1 MILAAG
7 LGTRLRPLTDHTPKA
22 LLDVGG
28 VPIIERVARRLIAAG
43 ADRLIINTAHLA
55 QQIEDYVR
63 ARDGF
68 GVEAVFS
75 REDPGPLE
83 TGGAL
88 LAARAHFRGDAPFF
102 LHNAD
107 ILSDVPLGDMY
118 AAHGADGDPLA
129 TLAVLDRP
137 TTRRLL
143 FDDAGLLGRTDEG
156 KGLDLRVR
164 APVGEVRAL
173 PFAGIHVLSPRIFA
187 LLTER
192 GAFSIL
198 DPYLRL
204 AGAGERIRPYRVD
217 GHTWID
223 IGKPEQLQQA
233 RNTFDKPDAGPLLA
247 RPGGLDDGADQDA
260 TGRTR

>member
-28 VPIIERVARRLIAAG
+28 VPILERVARRLIEAG

-55 QQIEDYVR
+55 EQIEAYVR
-63 ARDGF
+63 AHDGF
-68 GVEAVFS
+68 GVETVFS
-75 REDPGPLE
+75 PEDPGPLE

-107 ILSDVPLGDMY
+107 ILSAIPLGEMY
-118 AAHGADGDPLA
+118 AAHLAARDPLA
-129 TLAVLDRP
+129 TVAVLDRP
-137 TTRRLL
+137 TSRRLL

-164 APVGEVRAL
+164 PPVGEVRAI
-173 PFAGIHVLSPRIFA
+173 PFAGIHVISPRIFG
-187 LLTER
+187 LMTER

-198 DPYLRL
+198 NPYLRL
-204 AGAGERIRPYRVD
+204 AAAGERILPFRAD

-223 IGKPEQLQQA
+223 IGRPEQLERA
-233 RNTFDKPDAGPLLA
+233 RQTFH
-247 RPGGLDDGADQDA
+247 
-260 TGRTR
+260 

>member
-1 MILAAG
+1 MDAMILAAG

-22 LLDVGG
+22 LIDVGG
-28 VPIIERVARRLIAAG
+28 VPILERVAARLIEAG

-55 QQIEDYVR
+55 EKIEAYVR
-63 ARDGF
+63 LRGGF
-68 GVEAVFS
+68 GVECVFS

-88 LAARAHFRGDAPFF
+88 LAAAAHFRGDAPFF

-107 ILSDVPLGDMY
+107 ILSDVPLREMY
-118 AAHGADGDPLA
+118 AAHLAAGDPLA
-129 TLAVLDRP
+129 TVAVLDRP
-137 TTRRLL
+137 TTRKLL
-143 FDDAGLLGRTDEG
+143 FDDAGLLGRTDET

-164 APVGEVRAL
+164 DPVGPVRAL
-173 PFAGIHVLSPRIFA
+173 PFAGIHVLSPRVFG

-204 AGAGERIRPYRVD
+204 AAAGERVLPFRVD
-217 GHTWID
+217 GSTWID
-223 IGKPEQLQQA
+223 IGRLEQLDEA
-233 RNTFDKPDAGPLLA
+233 RRRFA
-247 RPGGLDDGADQDA
+247 
-260 TGRTR
+260 

>member
-1 MILAAG
+1 MDAMILAAG

-28 VPIIERVARRLIAAG
+28 MPILERVARRLIAAG

-55 QQIEDYVR
+55 ERIEAFVR
-63 ARDGF
+63 ARGGF

-107 ILSDVPLGDMY
+107 ILSGIPLGQMY
-118 AAHGADGDPLA
+118 ATHEAAGDPLA

-143 FDDAGLLGRTDEG
+143 FDDAGLLGRMDEG

-164 APVGEVRAL
+164 APVGEVQAL
-173 PFAGIHVLSPRIFA
+173 PFAGIHVVSPRIFG

-204 AGAGERIRPYRVD
+204 AGAGERILPYRVD
-217 GHTWID
+217 GHGWID
-223 IGKPEQLQQA
+223 IGRPEQLEQA
-233 RNTFDKPDAGPLLA
+233 RQAFRQP
-247 RPGGLDDGADQDA
+247 
-260 TGRTR
+260 

>member
-22 LLDVGG
+22 LIDVGG
-28 VPIIERVARRLIAAG
+28 MPIIQRVARRLIGAG
-43 ADRLIINTAHLA
+43 ADRLIVNTAHLA

-63 ARDGF
+63 SMDGF
-68 GVEAVFS
+68 GVDAVFS

-88 LAARAHFRGDAPFF
+88 LAAEAHFRKDAPFF

-107 ILSDVPLGDMY
+107 ILSDIPLEEMY
-118 AAHGADGDPLA
+118 AAHRAAGDPLA
-129 TLAVLDRP
+129 TVAVLDRP
-137 TTRRLL
+137 TTRKLL
-143 FDDAGLLGRTDEG
+143 FDDEGLLGRTDET

-164 APVGEVRAL
+164 EPVGQVRAI
-173 PFAGIHVLSPRIFA
+173 PFAGIHVLSPRIFG
-187 LLTER
+187 LMTER

-204 AGAGERIRPYRVD
+204 AGQGERILPFHVD
-217 GHTWID
+217 GYRWID
-223 IGKPEQLQQA
+223 IGKPEQLEEA
-233 RNTFDKPDAGPLLA
+233 RRTF
-247 RPGGLDDGADQDA
+247 
-260 TGRTR
+260 TS

>member
-55 QQIEDYVR
+55 EQIEEYVR
-63 ARDGF
+63 SADGF

-88 LAARAHFRGDAPFF
+88 LVAQAHFRGDAPFF
-102 LHNAD
+102 MHNAD
-107 ILSDVPLGDMY
+107 ILSDIPLGEVY
-118 AAHGADGDPLA
+118 AAHLRAGDPLA
-129 TLAVLDRP
+129 TVAVLERA
-137 TTRRLL
+137 TSRKLL
-143 FDDAGLLGRTDEG
+143 FDDVGLLGRTDEG

-164 APVGEVRAL
+164 PPAGEVRAI
-173 PFAGIHVLSPRIFA
+173 PFAGIHVISPRIFG
-187 LLTER
+187 LMTER

-204 AGAGERIRPYRVD
+204 AAAGERILPFRVD
-217 GHTWID
+217 GPTWID
-223 IGKPEQLQQA
+223 IGRPEQLEQA
-233 RNTFDKPDAGPLLA
+233 RRSFG
-247 RPGGLDDGADQDA
+247 
-260 TGRTR
+260 

>member
-43 ADRLIINTAHLA
+43 ADRLIVNTAHLA
-55 QQIEDYVR
+55 QQIEDFVR
-63 ARDGF
+63 SRDGF

-88 LAARAHFRGDAPFF
+88 LAAEAHFRGDAPFF

-107 ILSDVPLGDMY
+107 ILSDIPLGEVY
-118 AAHGADGDPLA
+118 AAHEAAGDPLA
-129 TLAVLDRP
+129 TVAVLDRP
-137 TTRRLL
+137 TSRKLL

-164 APVGEVRAL
+164 PPVSEVAAI
-173 PFAGIHVLSPRIFA
+173 PFAGIHVISPRIFG

-204 AGAGERIRPYRVD
+204 AAAGERVLPFRVD

-223 IGKPEQLQQA
+223 IGRPEQLEQA
-233 RNTFDKPDAGPLLA
+233 RRSFG
-247 RPGGLDDGADQDA
+247 
-260 TGRTR
+260 